1 MHQVFLS
8 YARADVAH
16 AKKLYTHLKGIPGIK
31 PWIDEIDLIPGVM
44 WRPAIRKAIR
54 DSCCFIALISR
65 QSVTTKGYRHS
76 ELRQA
81 VKIMQ
86 EFPQNQVFII
96 TTRIDECEPP
106 VDVLKEYTYADLF
119 PDWKGGVT
127 RLRKSLKTAV
137 ASARPAQ
144 IGAASAKKETD
155 DPYHYRVRL
164 VDLDDSLASL
174 RGVARALNSIQRF
187 AYFTTAKVNPS
198 RAARQVI
205 YGVSRLDI
213 DQLTPAFYQ
222 AVAPPSVDHVFCLT
236 KRLLLFKDKGKVYDD
251 YLQAP
256 SEVDE
261 RVAFGSVND
270 LREYTDA
277 ARIKYAAGISFRIVC
292 DLASYF
298 IELDFHKER
307 RGCPMDFTV
316 DDLSNVKCL
325 TTRRFCKDCLKK
337 LDVNKGLKA
346 ALIKMLEWEPK

>member
-1 MHQVFLS
+1 M
-8 YARADVAH
+8 RADRKH
-16 AKKLYTHLKGIPGIK
+16 AKRLCNHLKGVRGIK
-31 PWIDEIDLIPGVM
+31 LWFDEVDLIPGAM

-54 DSCCFIALISR
+54 DSRCFIALISR

-76 ELRQA
+76 ELKQA
-81 VKIMQ
+81 IEIMQ
-86 EFPQNQVFII
+86 EFPEDYIFII
-96 TTRIDECEPP
+96 PARLDECEPP
-106 VDVLKEYTYADLF
+106 VDRLKEYSYADLF
-119 PDWKGGVT
+119 PDWKDGIK
-127 RLRKSLKTAV
+127 RLRATLKVVV
-137 ASARPAQ
+137 AKEMARSSSAGSTQ
-144 IGAASAKKETD
+144 ISAASEKKQTEGT
-155 DPYHYRVRL
+155 YHYRVRL
-164 VDLDDSLASL
+164 VDLDGDLGSLK
-174 RGVARALNSIQRF
+174 GVAKGLNSIQHF
-187 AYFTTAKVNPS
+187 AHFTTGKSNPS
-198 RAARQVI
+198 TKARQMI
-205 YGVSRLDI
+205 DGVPRLNI

-222 AVAPPSVDHVFCLT
+222 AIAPRSVDHVFCIT

-277 ARIKYAAGISFRIVC
+277 AGIKYAAGISFRIVC

-325 TTRRFCKDCLKK
+325 TTRTFCKDCLKK
-337 LDVNKGLKA
+337 LDVNKDLKTA
-346 ALIKMLEWEPK
+346 VIKMLEWEA